1 MNNNFSFIELDVNEI
16 KKQIKNGYE
25 EIMQVKIQTGDAIED
40 FIDWVTYILSLSKN
54 HMNFIGRMNLL
65 QYSEGKYLDALG
77 ALVDVNR
84 IIEKEAECTVEYIF
98 SKIFDEK
105 KVIEKGHKIAKG
117 NLYFE
122 SIETVTLEI
131 GKRTA
136 IGKVKCLS
144 TGLIGNDIEIG
155 EINTI
160 VDDIPYL
167 LSVSNITK
175 TSGGA
180 DRENDDRY
188 RERIRLKPKAFS
200 VAGPHG
206 AYLYYVLTS
215 HQDITD
221 SYIYTPVISPGVVK
235 IIPLMKNGGLPSSE
249 ILDLIKEKLKD
260 DVRPLTDKVE
270 IEKPK
275 QSTYNINVKY
285 WIKKTNMPN
294 LVKKNIEL
302 ALEEY
307 IAWQKEK
314 LGRDINPNKL
324 IQFLI
329 TAGAK
334 RVEIESPTFTKLEK
348 DTVAIESQKTIK
360 YQGEEDE

>member
-1 MNNNFSFIELDVNEI
+1 MNNDFSFIELDVNEI

-77 ALVDVNR
+77 ALVDVDR
-84 IIEKEAECTVEYIF
+84 IIEREAECTVEYKF

-155 EINTI
+155 EISTI

-180 DRENDDRY
+180 DRENDNRY

-221 SYIYTPVISPGVVK
+221 SYIYTPIISPGVVK
-235 IIPLMKNGGLPSSE
+235 IIPLMKNGELPSSE

-275 QSTYNINVKY
+275 QFTYNINVKY
-285 WIKKTNMPN
+285 
-294 LVKKNIEL
+294 
-302 ALEEY
+302 
-307 IAWQKEK
+307 
-314 LGRDINPNKL
+314 
-324 IQFLI
+324 
-329 TAGAK
+329 
-334 RVEIESPTFTKLEK
+334 
-348 DTVAIESQKTIK
+348 
-360 YQGEEDE
+360 